1 MEQTKV
7 STTAP
12 QKTALFIQMNL
23 VAITLFSMSLWILA
37 LGCTSVGRSNQSGYY
52 LRGGDDYRTRTV
64 EDDRRNFERDSAQEE
79 LGAASNEKS
88 VAVRQ
93 VLKREEK
100 RLEGKSE
107 RDQYYKAKPY
117 LKNDLERL
125 QFLRLDSTASRDR
138 YLNSKGIN
146 GDQITHPPEMQ
157 SLVDQND
164 IAAGMTRQAVKESWG
179 APDDVEVAGNPLYG
193 NEKWKYSEQVT
204 SSEGY
209 MTEKR
214 TVYFESGRVVGWET
228 R

>member
-7 STTAP
+7 PVNKAI
-12 QKTALFIQMNL
+12 LVRMNI
-23 VAITLFSMSLWILA
+23 VAMILFSISLLILVS
-37 LGCTSVGRSNQSGYY
+37 GCGSLGRSSESGYY
-52 LRGGDDYRTRTV
+52 LRGGDAVRTRTV
-64 EDDRRNFERDSAQEE
+64 DEDRRKFERESAQEE
-79 LGAASNEKS
+79 LGNASSES
-88 VAVRQ
+88 AVALRQ
-93 VLKREEK
+93 VLKRSEK
-100 RLEGKSE
+100 QLEGKSE
-107 RDQYYKAKPY
+107 REQYYKAKPY
-117 LKNDLERL
+117 LKNDIERL
-125 QFLRLDSTASRDR
+125 QFLRLDSTVARDR

-146 GDQITHPPEMQ
+146 GEQITHPPEVQ

-214 TVYFESGRVVGWET
+214 TVFFESGRVVGWET